1 MFIRVPKN
9 KRRKKM
15 SFLLKVVI
23 FWTIFTSTVK
33 HIHALDVDPNGI
45 YSDIIVEI
53 SDKVPRQKCQRALDN
68 LEVRT
73 YLLPILLLSILRHD
87 CERKYLLRGF
97 MLDSFVILL

>member
-1 MFIRVPKN
+1 
-9 KRRKKM
+9 M
-15 SFLLKVVI
+15 SVLLKAVI

-68 LEVRT
+68 FDITLINRFSKSVRFC
-73 YLLPILLLSILRHD
+73 LRKKVN
-87 CERKYLLRGF
+87 EEKTI
-97 MLDSFVILL
+97 S

>member
-1 MFIRVPKN
+1 
-9 KRRKKM
+9 M
-15 SFLLKVVI
+15 SVLLKVVI

-33 HIHALDVDPNGI
+33 HIRALDVDPNGI

-73 YLLPILLLSILRHD
+73 YLLAILLLSI
-87 CERKYLLRGF
+87 
-97 MLDSFVILL
+97 

>member
-1 MFIRVPKN
+1 MFIKSVKIQEEE
-9 KRRKKM
+9 KM
-15 SFLLKVVI
+15 SALLKVVI

-73 YLLPILLLSILRHD
+73 YLLSILLLSVWYYVL
-87 CERKYLLRGF
+87 
-97 MLDSFVILL
+97 FVCD

>member
-1 MFIRVPKN
+1 
-9 KRRKKM
+9 M
-15 SFLLKVVI
+15 SALLKVVI

-73 YLLPILLLSILRHD
+73 SHIFYRFYIRIS
-87 CERKYLLRGF
+87 
-97 MLDSFVILL
+97 S

>member
-1 MFIRVPKN
+1 
-9 KRRKKM
+9 M
-15 SFLLKVVI
+15 SALLKVVI

-73 YLLPILLLSILRHD
+73 YVSSINFILTYLLSI
-87 CERKYLLRGF
+87 
-97 MLDSFVILL
+97 